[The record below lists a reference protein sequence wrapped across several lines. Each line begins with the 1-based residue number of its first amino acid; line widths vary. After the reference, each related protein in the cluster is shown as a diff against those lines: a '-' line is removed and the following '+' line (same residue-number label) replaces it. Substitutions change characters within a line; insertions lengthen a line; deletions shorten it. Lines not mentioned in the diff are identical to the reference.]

1 MGENGG
7 PLLGESCESE
17 ASVGASTFDK
27 ECRDG
32 VTSSCTS
39 GDAGSASVEGSSI
52 SNKERLTDAW
62 KVVVQ

>member
-1 MGENGG
+1 MGEKGG
-7 PLLGESCESE
+7 PLLGESCDSE
-17 ASVGASTFDK
+17 ASVDASTFDK

-32 VTSSCTS
+32 VTNSCTS

-52 SNKERLTDAW
+52 INKVRRTDAW